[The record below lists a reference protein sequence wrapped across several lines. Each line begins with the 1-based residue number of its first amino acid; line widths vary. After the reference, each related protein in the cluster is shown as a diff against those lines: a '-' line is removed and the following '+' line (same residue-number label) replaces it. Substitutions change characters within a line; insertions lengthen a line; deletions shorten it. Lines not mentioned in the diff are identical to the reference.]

1 MKRCIFKVI
10 SVLLLMLLA
19 LSACGPVDQNTDQID
34 STDPV
39 VDSTDELTTEAT
51 ITEVDT
57 DEQATTEEAT
67 TEAQVTESTGIERPS
82 KEVKKVLMVGN
93 SFCYYY
99 VEELYGIAKAAG
111 HEDFVVANLYE
122 SGCPVADH
130 WMWFL
135 SNKSDMYQFYVTDK
149 SGRNKIDSVTSLKDA
164 LAYDEWDVI
173 TYQQHFNPERALDYD
188 KALKDTSTYAKNLFN
203 RTRKDYPNAT
213 LYWHQTWAYEVGY
226 AMPEKYVEGEPVPKD
241 ISIPDVE
248 TQTKSYETIKKVS
261 QKVAKQNGVNLIPS
275 GDAWQIA
282 RADARVGDTMCKR
295 TGKNGNLGDYY
306 HDGDLGGGQYL
317 NACVWYE
324 VLFGESCIGNK
335 WRPSYNLSEEKILA
349 LQEAAHAAVA
359 AVYGENYAK

>member
-1 MKRCIFKVI
+1 MKSCILKSVA
-10 SVLLLMLLA
+10 VLLLMMFMLV
-19 LSACGPVDQNTDQID
+19 ACGPVDQNTDKPD
-34 STDPV
+34 STDPA
-39 VDSTDELTTEAT
+39 VDSTEELTTEAVT
-51 ITEVDT
+51 TEAAIT

-67 TEAQVTESTGIERPS
+67 TEEATTEATGIERPS
-82 KEVKKVLMVGN
+82 KEVKKLLMVGN

-122 SGCPVADH
+122 SGCPVSDH

-135 SNKSDMYQFYVTDK
+135 SNKSMYQFYVTDK
-149 SGRNKIDSVTSLKDA
+149 SGRVKIDSVTTLKDA

-173 TYQQHFNPERALDYD
+173 TYQQHFYPDLALDYN
-188 KALKDTSTYAKNLFN
+188 KAWSDTAIYAKNLFN
-203 RTRKDYPNAT
+203 RTKKDYPNAT

-226 AMPEKYVEGEPVPKD
+226 AVAEKYVEGEPVPKD
-241 ISIPDVE
+241 TAIADVE
-248 TQTKSYETIKKVS
+248 TQTKTYETIKKVS
-261 QKVAKQNGVNLIPS
+261 QEIAAQNGVNLIPS

-295 TGKNGNLGDYY
+295 AGKNGNLGDYY

-335 WRPSYNLSEEKILA
+335 WRPTYELSEAKIAA

-359 AVYGENYAK
+359 AVYGADYAK

>member
-111 HEDFVVANLYE
+111 HEDFVVANLYK
-122 SGCPVADH
+122 SGCLASEH
-130 WMWFL
+130 WLWL
-135 SNKSDMYQFYVTDK
+135 LGNKSMYEFYVTDK
-149 SGRNKIDSVTSLKDA
+149 SGRVKIDSVTTLKDA

-173 TYQQHFNPERALDYD
+173 TYQQHFYPDLALDYN
-188 KALKDTSTYAKNLFN
+188 KALKDTASYAKNLFN
-203 RTRKDYPNAT
+203 RTKNDYPNAT

-226 AMPEKYVEGEPVPKD
+226 AVAENYVGEPKED
-241 ISIPDVE
+241 TAIADVE
-248 TQTKSYETIKKVS
+248 TQTKTYENIKKVS
-261 QKVAKQNGVNLIPS
+261 QEIAAQNDVNLIPS

-282 RADARVGDTMCKR
+282 RADSRVGDTMCKR
-295 TGKNGNLGDYY
+295 KGTNGDRGDYF

>member
-1 MKRCIFKVI
+1 MKNGILKI
-10 SVLLLMLLA
+10 IATLLLMLFV
-19 LSACGPVDQNTDQID
+19 LSACGPADQNPD
-34 STDPV
+34 STDTT
-39 VDSTDELTTEAT
+39 DSTEAVT
-51 ITEVDT
+51 S
-57 DEQATTEEAT
+57 EEAT
-67 TEAQVTESTGIERPS
+67 TQEETTDDIYIERPS
-82 KEVKKVLMVGN
+82 KEIKKLLMVGN

-99 VEELYGIAKAAG
+99 VEELYGMARAG
-111 HEDFVVANLYE
+111 GYEDFVVANLYE
-122 SGCPVADH
+122 SGCHVSEH
-130 WMWFL
+130 WMWWL
-135 SNKSDMYQFYVTDK
+135 GNKSMYQFYVTQRG
-149 SGRNKIDSVTSLKDA
+149 GRRKIDSVTTLQDA

-173 TYQQHFNPERALDYD
+173 TYQEHFNPGLALDYD
-188 KALKDTSTYAKNLFN
+188 KALSSTQNYAKNLFD
-203 RTRKDYPNAT
+203 RTKKEYPDAL

-226 AMPEKYVEGEPVPKD
+226 AVSEKYVEGEPVPKD

-261 QKVAKQNGVNLIPS
+261 QEVAKQNGVNLIPS

-335 WRPSYNLSEEKILA
+335 WRPNYELSEEKIIA

-359 AVYGENYAK
+359 AVYGPGYAK